1 MEATTPGDTAKCL
14 GMFARAVL
22 TAWADP
28 LNVATTSGLHRASG
42 AAKRLVYLA
51 QAHCPGHERSLAHL
65 DVHIKPRLICL
76 LNIAPRGALALGVV
90 AGEGIDE
97 PFERWS

>member
-1 MEATTPGDTAKCL
+1 
-14 GMFARAVL
+14 
-22 TAWADP
+22 
-28 LNVATTSGLHRASG
+28 
-42 AAKRLVYLA
+42 
-51 QAHCPGHERSLAHL
+51 
-65 DVHIKPRLICL
+65 LICL